1 MRNPGTGGSDS
12 DTVEAERL
20 GWEAERVIAPAK
32 PGKAGGGR
40 GPHGKSVSEEAQV
53 G

>member
-1 MRNPGTGGSDS
+1 ME
-12 DTVEAERL
+12 VEGL

-32 PGKAGGGR
+32 PGKAGGGKV
-40 GPHGKSVSEEAQV
+40 PHFRSVSEEAQV